1 LKTLIFHEKRPKS
14 VARNVFSA
22 CIEEIRFDGGL
33 ENGDC
38 VNRGKTSYLTCRNR
52 DFPPSFGQG
61 LRMAAED

>member
-1 LKTLIFHEKRPKS
+1 M
-14 VARNVFSA
+14 ARNVFSA